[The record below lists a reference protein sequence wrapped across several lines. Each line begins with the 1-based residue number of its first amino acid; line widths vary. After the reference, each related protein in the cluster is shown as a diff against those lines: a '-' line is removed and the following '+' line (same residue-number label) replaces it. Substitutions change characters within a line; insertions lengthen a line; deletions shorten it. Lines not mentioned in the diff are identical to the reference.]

1 MSKRITVIGGG
12 SWGTALA
19 MVLARAG
26 QRVALVT
33 HSEAQAET
41 LNSERQNR
49 AYLPDIMF
57 PERLQATGDLQR
69 ALDGAEACVLALP
82 CSAVPSVLPALAGD
96 YPVIVACKG
105 LNPETLQRPDQLLE
119 SAIAR
124 SRIVLLSGPSFALEV
139 ARGQP
144 TAITMASDDIAM
156 AAHAASFFDDTNF
169 RIYTCDDVIGVA
181 MGGALKNV
189 IAIAAG
195 IAEGLGLG
203 HNSMAAVVTRG
214 LSEMARIACAVGG
227 RNETLMGLSG
237 IGDLV
242 LTCTGALSRNRRL
255 GMLLAEGLDVATAEQ
270 RIGQAVEGVRTAD
283 AVDRLARQVALDVPL
298 MQSVAQVLRGD
309 MAIAEAVCTLMN
321 RPERREFE

>member
-1 MSKRITVIGGG
+1 MSKRIAVVGGG

-26 QRVALVT
+26 QQVWLVT
-33 HSEAQAET
+33 HEQAQADA
-41 LNSERQNR
+41 LNREGQNR
-49 AYLPDIMF
+49 DYLPGIMF
-57 PERLQATGDLQR
+57 PGTLHATADLKQAVSGV
-69 ALDGAEACVLALP
+69 EACVLALP
-82 CSAVPSVLPALAGD
+82 CSAVLSVLPALHGN
-96 YPVIVACKG
+96 YPVIAACKG
-105 LNPETLQRPDQLLE
+105 LNPDTLQRTDQLLE
-119 SAIAR
+119 TFIAR
-124 SRIVLLSGPSFALEV
+124 SRIALLSGPSFALEV

-144 TAITMASDDIAM
+144 TAITMASDDISV

-169 RIYTCDDVIGVA
+169 RIYTSDDVIGVA

-203 HNSMAAVVTRG
+203 HNSMAAAVTRG
-214 LSEMARIACAVGG
+214 LSEMARLACAAGG

-255 GMLLAEGLDVATAEQ
+255 GIMLAEGLDVAAAER

-283 AVDRLARQVALDVPL
+283 AVDHLARKMGLDVPL

-309 MAIAEAVCTLMN
+309 MLIADAVQALMN